1 MKIFDCTIYFD
12 EDLMLDLRM
21 NILNQYVEKFII
33 VEAAHDHQGNIK
45 KRNFDI
51 KNFKKFENKIQYFF
65 IESIPKE
72 YSSWERENYQRNY
85 ISRCLGDLNDDDLV
99 IISDVDEI
107 PNLKSINQFYKNKY
121 SVFEQKM
128 FYYKFNLL
136 NNSQPFWYGSKLCKK
151 KYLKSPQ
158 WLRNLK
164 SKQYPFWR
172 FDKINMNIIKN
183 GGWHFSFIRKPN
195 EIIKKIES
203 YAHIEFNKS
212 QFKDEKEIIK
222 KINMGED
229 IFGRGIKY
237 SKIDIDYSFPEYIQK
252 NKNKFSEW
260 IAE

>member
-21 NILNQYVEKFII
+21 NILDQHVEKFII

-65 IESIPKE
+65 IESIPQE

-85 ISRCLGDLNDDDLV
+85 IGRCLGDLHDDDLV

-107 PNLKSINQFYKNKY
+107 PNLKSINKFYGNRY

-136 NNSQPFWYGSKLCKK
+136 NNSKPFWYGSKLCKK

-172 FDKINMNIIKN
+172 FDKTNINIIKN
-183 GGWHFSFIRKPN
+183 GGWHFSFIRKPD

-203 YAHIEFNKS
+203 YAHVEFNRS
-212 QFKDEKEIIK
+212 QFKDKKEIIK

-237 SKIDIDYSFPEYIQK
+237 SKIDIDDSFPEYIQQ
-252 NKNKFSEW
+252 NKDKFSEW
-260 IAE
+260 IAD

>member
-1 MKIFDCTIYFD
+1 
-12 EDLMLDLRM
+12 MLDLRL
-21 NILNQYVEKFII
+21 NILNQDVEKFII

-65 IESIPKE
+65 IESIPEE

-85 ISRCLGDLNDDDLV
+85 ISRCLVDLNDDDLV

-107 PNLKSINQFYKNKY
+107 PNLKLINQFYENKY

-136 NNSQPFWYGSKLCKK
+136 NINQPLWHGSKLCKK
-151 KYLKSPQ
+151 KHLKSPQ

-172 FDKINMNIIKN
+172 FGKKNINIIQN

-195 EIIKKIES
+195 QIIKKIES
-203 YAHIEFNKS
+203 YAHSEFNKNK
-212 QFKDEKEIIK
+212 FKDEKRIIE
-222 KINMGED
+222 KINNGDD
-229 IFGRGIKY
+229 IFDRDIKY
-237 SKIDIDYSFPEYIQK
+237 SKVNVDDSFPEYILK
-252 NKNKFSEW
+252 NKKKFSEW
-260 IAE
+260 IA